1 MASYHQNGNDLH
13 DRDQKISG
21 FSKRLH
27 VEQAEENAVESGRS
41 AKSNGKKVFGR
52 RNGRF
57 WLSLLVDLILLAVLA
72 GVVVGC
78 VFGYRALRDLYAP
91 EWETR
96 EVVFCVKMEN
106 IPPDMVK
113 FDQEKV
119 KYAIVDNPI
128 WSSEKTDAD
137 QLGTVVDVRTVL
149 VTTGDVNTVTLYLEV
164 EATAYYREG
173 KGYRMGETMLLA
185 GTEGTYRLEGLTAYG
200 TMISMHEKAD
210 ETQET
215 TPAPVDPEHGMPGNA
230 DPGAQG

>member
-1 MASYHQNGNDLH
+1 MASMKRYDVDPKASSLTDSTTAHRPATPDGKTAKSGGN
-13 DRDQKISG
+13 
-21 FSKRLH
+21 
-27 VEQAEENAVESGRS
+27 GRS
-41 AKSNGKKVFGR
+41 FGDRGRSNK
-52 RNGRF
+52 
-57 WLSLLVDLILLAVLA
+57 WIALVGDIMLLAIVICLVVSGVFAYLA
-72 GVVVGC
+72 I
-78 VFGYRALRDLYAP
+78 RDLYAP
-91 EWETR
+91 VWETR

-230 DPGAQG
+230 DPEAQG